1 MIKHNFSISKK
12 SRTANDDDDD
22 DDDDDD
28 NDDESFTDLNE
39 DEVNEWQEEMLVET
53 EAATFIV
60 KGDIAVIKTGDDHP
74 YYLLKLT
81 SSPYERVS
89 EITDDYR
96 HTFLPYHR
104 VVEGNYLEVFKERS
118 DGSLYYV
125 DVKHKAIVSAFC
137 VVGNCP
143 TLPTV
148 TEKKR
153 GKNLAL
159 FLVDYDSL
167 SLVTLNKT
175 EHDIFFLF
183 FKNF

>member
-1 MIKHNFSISKK
+1 MIKHNFSTSKK

-22 DDDDDD
+22 DD
-28 NDDESFTDLNE
+28 NESFPDLNE
-39 DEVNEWQEEMLVET
+39 DEVNEWQEEMFVET
-53 EAATFIV
+53 EAAKFII

-74 YYLLKLT
+74 YYLLQLT
-81 SSPYERVS
+81 SSPYDRVS

-96 HTFLPYHR
+96 HAFLPYHH

-125 DVKHKAIVSAFC
+125 DVKHKAIVSAFF
-137 VVGNCP
+137 VIGNSP

-153 GKNLAL
+153 GKNLAM
-159 FLVDYDSL
+159 FLVDYDMHQVL
-167 SLVTLNKT
+167 SVLGKT
-175 EHDIFFLF
+175 E
-183 FKNF
+183 